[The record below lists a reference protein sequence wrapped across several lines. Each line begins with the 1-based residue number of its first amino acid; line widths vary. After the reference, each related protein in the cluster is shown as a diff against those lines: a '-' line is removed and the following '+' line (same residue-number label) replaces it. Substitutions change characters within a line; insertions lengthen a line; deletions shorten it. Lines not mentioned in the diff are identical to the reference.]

1 MMTKSLKYFL
11 LVPFILFSVALTAYS
26 QCGCIGG
33 AAVGGS
39 SVLGGTSNI
48 GVLGEGTVRATAS
61 IIHSYGNKYFTGSKL
76 ATPEK
81 VGMVQEY
88 SALYSGLMLGYGI
101 TDRLTID
108 LELGFFL
115 NKMQDYGTYQPSG
128 SGFSH
133 STIYGKYNI
142 YSDKY
147 DKLFWSAGL
156 GGKLPIEA
164 DNQNLPQNI
173 RTSNGAFGAVFLNY
187 LHKGFIESE
196 MNLIMINRIDIN
208 GENNSDY
215 QYGTSFI
222 NSVFITK
229 SIIEDLTGI
238 LEIRSDVKLRD
249 RYLDEDVL
257 TSGWNNVILS
267 PQINYTI
274 SDFNIS
280 AFYDIP
286 VYKYYN
292 DTQLTNKQNIGI
304 SLTWQSK
311 LF

>member
-1 MMTKSLKYFL
+1 MTKSLKYFL
-11 LVPFILFSVALTAYS
+11 LAPFILFSVITTAHS

-39 SVLGGTSNI
+39 SVFGGTSNI
-48 GVLGEGTVRATAS
+48 GVLSEGTARATAS

-76 ATPEK
+76 ASSEK
-81 VGMVQEY
+81 VGTVEEY
-88 SALYSGLMLGYGI
+88 SAVYSGLMIGYGI
-101 TDRLTID
+101 TDKLTFD
-108 LELGFFL
+108 FELGFFP
-115 NKMQDYGTYQPSG
+115 NKMQDFGTYKLSG

-133 STIYGKYNI
+133 STIYGKYNL
-142 YSDKY
+142 YSNKY
-147 DKLFWSAGL
+147 DQIFWSVGL
-156 GGKLPIEA
+156 GAKLPLET
-164 DNQNLPQNI
+164 DYQNLPQNI
-173 RTSNGAFGAVFLNY
+173 RTSNGAFGAVLLNY
-187 LHKGFIESE
+187 FHKGFIESE

-208 GENNSDY
+208 AENNSDY

-222 NSVFITK
+222 NSAFVTK

-249 RYLDEDVL
+249 RYLDEEVM

-267 PQINYTI
+267 PQINYSF
-274 SDFNIS
+274 SDFNVS

-311 LF
+311 VF